1 MSHVL
6 SDIRPSVLRYSTDS
20 EIYKKSKRVSSFSFS
35 ELFEIVFIVR
45 VISDYL
51 LEDN

>member
-6 SDIRPSVLRYSTDS
+6 SDIRPSVFRYSTDS
-20 EIYKKSKRVSSFSFS
+20 KIYKKSKRVSSYSFS
-35 ELFEIVFIVR
+35 KLLEIVFIAG

-51 LEDN
+51 LEDK